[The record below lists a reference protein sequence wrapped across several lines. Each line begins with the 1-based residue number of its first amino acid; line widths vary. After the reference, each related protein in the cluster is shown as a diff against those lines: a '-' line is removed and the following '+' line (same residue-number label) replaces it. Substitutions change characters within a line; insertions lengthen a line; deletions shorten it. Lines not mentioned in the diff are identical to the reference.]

1 MNEEFR
7 IINIP
12 FGKFSVQQRVTI
24 RPSVLG
30 KFFGEKDEIEWRNLQ
45 KNGTLFFQIHRYPLY
60 PDFAVFDSI
69 SEAKLFLRW
78 VKSDKVFK
86 D

>member
-1 MNEEFR
+1 MNEELK

-12 FGKFSVQQRVTI
+12 FGKFTVQQRVII
-24 RPSVLG
+24 RPSALG
-30 KFFGEKDEIEWRNLQ
+30 KLFGKKDEIIWKTLQ
-45 KNGTLFFQIHRYPLY
+45 KNGQPFYPIWRVPIT

-69 SEAKLFLRW
+69 SEAKVFLKW